1 MKQFIQQGEE
11 ALRENARQIKITGTV
26 SDVFRNAI
34 QATMVGENNA
44 SNQEAIL
51 AAAAM
56 ESAQQEASLF
66 AVLAAKV
73 DDGHKLLDPWE
84 DLNANPNNTLLV
96 TLDGSNDV
104 KDNDIFNVREQLKE
118 AEDQNYSKDSGLVVV
133 MKQDSV
139 ITPLVAAVESFA
151 IGKGFKVYHVKKK

>member
-1 MKQFIQQGEE
+1 MKQFIEQGEE
-11 ALRENARQIKITGTV
+11 VLRESARQIKITGTV

-44 SNQEAIL
+44 TNQETIL

-73 DDGHKLLDPWE
+73 DDGHKLLDPWD
-84 DLNANPNNTLLV
+84 DLNPNPNNTLLV
-96 TLDGSNDV
+96 TIDGSNDV
-104 KDNDIFNVREQLKE
+104 KDNDIFDVREQLQD

-133 MKQDSV
+133 MHQDQA
-139 ITPLVAAVESFA
+139 IAPLVAAVESFA
-151 IGKGFKVYHVKKK
+151 VRKGFKVYHVKKK